1 MLDRMAWL
9 IGTWFGCGL
18 APIAPGT
25 AGSAG
30 ALLCAVAAG
39 YWLGWSRGE
48 LIAASIAII
57 PVSVWAAD
65 RLARVIGA
73 KDPGRV
79 VVDEVAGQW
88 LTLWGATVFNFKSLA
103 LAFLLFRLFD
113 IWKPF
118 PARQLEALPGGAG
131 IVADDLAAGV
141 WAALVLFAAG
151 WFNLY

>member
-1 MLDRMAWL
+1 MMNRIAWL
-9 IGTWFGCGL
+9 IGTWFGCGH

-25 AGSAG
+25 VGSAG
-30 ALLCAVAAG
+30 GLLAAVAAAK
-39 YWLGWSRGE
+39 WLDWSRTE
-48 LIAASIAII
+48 LIWATVAIVI
-57 PVSVWAAD
+57 PAVWAAD
-65 RLARVIGA
+65 RVANSIGA

-88 LTLWGATVFNFKSLA
+88 LTLWGATHFNFISLA
-103 LAFLLFRLFD
+103 LGFLLFRLFD
-113 IWKPF
+113 VWKPF

-141 WAALVLFAAG
+141 WAALVLYAVG